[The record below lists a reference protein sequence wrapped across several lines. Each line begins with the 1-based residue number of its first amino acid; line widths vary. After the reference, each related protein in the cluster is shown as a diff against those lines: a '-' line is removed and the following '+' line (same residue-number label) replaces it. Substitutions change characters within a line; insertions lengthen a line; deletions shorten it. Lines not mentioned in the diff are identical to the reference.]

1 MSIEPHF
8 LKQMHSNIHRNPVES
23 AGIVDTAL
31 YVESEG
37 RGFESNQ
44 RILFSYFFAP
54 RPEYCSKHQKC
65 YVFIT
70 IIFSSCCIKVKRL
83 FHETYAPVICNH
95 GPQNWGRAGD
105 SRASEPFFFY
115 FYIEF
120 DELEHTRLREKTA
133 MV

>member
-1 MSIEPHF
+1 
-8 LKQMHSNIHRNPVES
+8 MHSTIHSNPGES

-31 YVESEG
+31 CVESEG
-37 RGFESNQ
+37 RGFES
-44 RILFSYFFAP
+44 IFFLYFFAQ

-70 IIFSSCCIKVKRL
+70 IIFIIFSSCCINVKRL

-95 GPQNWGRAGD
+95 GPQTWGRAGD
-105 SRASEPFFFY
+105 SRASEPLFY

-120 DELEHTRLREKTA
+120 D
-133 MV
+133 